1 MRSASRGK
9 PGSRFLSAAGAS
21 GDGNSVFILRNP
33 VWRLEQMRR
42 QGISEAEILRSD
54 PSLRA
59 EDLVNAWRYV
69 DAHRPEIESQ
79 IRDNEEA

>member
-1 MRSASRGK
+1 
-9 PGSRFLSAAGAS
+9 
-21 GDGNSVFILRNP
+21 
-33 VWRLEQMRR
+33 MRR